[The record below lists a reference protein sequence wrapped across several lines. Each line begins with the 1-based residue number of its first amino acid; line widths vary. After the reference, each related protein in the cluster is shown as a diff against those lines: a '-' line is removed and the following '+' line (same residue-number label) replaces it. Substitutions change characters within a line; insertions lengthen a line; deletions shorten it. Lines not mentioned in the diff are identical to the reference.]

1 MTNGYYTI
9 LDAIKTALTS
19 KGFKVVTY
27 GPAIE
32 IDLDRQTIYPYAH
45 IVPSTAS
52 MDASTTTFDF
62 EVIGCDLVDFS
73 KAEVTNDFLGNTNLQ
88 DVHQD
93 ILARL
98 QAAVKLMDYGQ
109 DYSLSNI
116 TLDAFQERF
125 KNVLAGWTL
134 SFSIEIPNLD
144 DGRC

>member
-1 MTNGYYTI
+1 MKNTYYTI
-9 LDAIKTALTS
+9 VELIKTSLTA

-27 GPAIE
+27 GNTID

-45 IVPSTAS
+45 VIPSTANMES
-52 MDASTTTFDF
+52 QVTNIDF

-73 KAEVTNDFLGNTNLQ
+73 KAEVTNDYLGNTNIQ

-98 QAAVKLMDYGQ
+98 QSFYKVMDATEYVF
-109 DYSLSNI
+109 SNASFDSF
-116 TLDAFQERF
+116 TERF

-134 SFSIEIPNLD
+134 SFTVEIQNLD